1 MSKKQRI
8 LRQVIWLL
16 VLSLV
21 CSISG
26 LAVDAA
32 TVEVSQE
39 IETKIEA
46 YRRFAEYR
54 YGIELPKPEAFAF
67 LITVLDV
74 EFNEDLEN
82 VNLLQAV
89 DLAVDAGNLRE
100 LAATYEPPRV
110 EKVLSEAGLMP
121 PDDAKETSLQAL
133 ATSLDLQLLP
143 LELLD
148 DIDYTACVTDDVAI
162 YLTGKVLEL
171 NGLYKNDLGK
181 ISDPDIYAKVYQ
193 AWDMQ
198 ALIEADEL
206 REIINEVLEQGVITG
221 YNVKDLTF
229 DPKFDP
235 ELTITY
241 GHSEIVHAIQLI
253 GLLQREGLDARVQL
267 EPKSS
272 AFIYLQEWGEPEET
286 PDYQVAQI
294 ENGNYIAYAKEY
306 DISFEFVSVEDKA
319 AFQDIVLQY
328 AKRNQEDMTGLIRHS
343 WWQPLYYSLT
353 ELDDYVEITN
363 NFIKDGTKM
372 AQTFSL
378 KEDSEVVL
386 EALKALG
393 TEPEAYQFWVDQPF
407 YNYLIGE
414 SQ

>member
-1 MSKKQRI
+1 VSKKQRI

-100 LAATYEPPRV
+100 LAATYEPARV

-229 DPKFDP
+229 
-235 ELTITY
+235 TY

>member
-100 LAATYEPPRV
+100 LAATYEPARV

-162 YLTGKVLEL
+162 YLCF
-171 NGLYKNDLGK
+171 
-181 ISDPDIYAKVYQ
+181 
-193 AWDMQ
+193 
-198 ALIEADEL
+198 
-206 REIINEVLEQGVITG
+206 
-221 YNVKDLTF
+221 TF
-229 DPKFDP
+229 CC
-235 ELTITY
+235 
-241 GHSEIVHAIQLI
+241 
-253 GLLQREGLDARVQL
+253 
-267 EPKSS
+267 
-272 AFIYLQEWGEPEET
+272 
-286 PDYQVAQI
+286 
-294 ENGNYIAYAKEY
+294 
-306 DISFEFVSVEDKA
+306 
-319 AFQDIVLQY
+319 
-328 AKRNQEDMTGLIRHS
+328 
-343 WWQPLYYSLT
+343 
-353 ELDDYVEITN
+353 
-363 NFIKDGTKM
+363 
-372 AQTFSL
+372 
-378 KEDSEVVL
+378 
-386 EALKALG
+386 
-393 TEPEAYQFWVDQPF
+393 
-407 YNYLIGE
+407 
-414 SQ
+414 